1 MLLTIESILSSLELD
16 MGRHR
21 YSWGVERLSIDGRLL
36 SHLIGKAVE
45 ITGSRWSFVFNYNL
59 RSTALILILNLLQK
73 GVFGLDFLFSSF
85 DLLHS
90 LLLIELIVVLAD
102 FGDLSQSKL
111 SGDLL
116 LMQILR
122 LQERLIRVGGKI

>member
-21 YSWGVERLSIDGRLL
+21 NSWGVERLSIDGRLL

-45 ITGSRWSFVFNYNL
+45 ITGSRWSFVLNHNL

-90 LLLIELIVVLAD
+90 LLLIEFIVVLPD

-116 LMQILR
+116 LM
-122 LQERLIRVGGKI
+122 